1 VTLQALCEVAKR
13 LIRDAEEATE
23 IIALAL
29 LFVCG
34 NYFRI
39 IIARVNQT
47 RDPLEILLRVIF
59 FGGWMGI
66 TGSKTHDVI
75 SSVTALGT
83 VAALGPV
90 NVESPKPAIPHMQ

>member
-1 VTLQALCEVAKR
+1 VDTAASVTVQALFDVAQC
-13 LIRDAEEATE
+13 LIRDAEKATE

-39 IIARVNQT
+39 IVSRVNQT
-47 RDPLEILLRVIF
+47 RDSLEILLRGSS

-66 TGSKTHDVI
+66 TRSKTHEVI
-75 SSVTALGT
+75 SAVMVLC
-83 VAALGPV
+83 PV
-90 NVESPKPAIPHMQ
+90 NGELAKPAIPRMP